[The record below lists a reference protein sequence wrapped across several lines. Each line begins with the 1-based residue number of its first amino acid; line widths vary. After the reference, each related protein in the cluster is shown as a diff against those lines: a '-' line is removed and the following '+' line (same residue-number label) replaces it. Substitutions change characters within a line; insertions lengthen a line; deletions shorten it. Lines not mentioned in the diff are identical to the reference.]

1 MEAVMSAV
9 TWHEF
14 KGYRYCRV
22 SERFVIYTPE
32 GLFLCMVPADGDELQ
47 KEIER
52 DRLRPPIK
60 APFPVQ
66 GVLL

>member
-1 MEAVMSAV
+1 MV

-14 KGYRYCRV
+14 KGYRYCRRG
-22 SERFVIYTPE
+22 ERFVIYTPE
-32 GLFLCMVPADGDELQ
+32 GLFLCMVCADGDELF

-52 DRLRPPIK
+52 DLKRPPIK

-66 GVLL
+66 QVLL

>member
-1 MEAVMSAV
+1 MSAV

-14 KGYRYCRV
+14 KGYRYCLRGT
-22 SERFVIYTPE
+22 RFAIYTPE
-32 GLFLCMVPADGDELQ
+32 GLFLCCVHADGDELS

-52 DRLRPPIK
+52 DLKRPPIK

-66 GVLL
+66 AVLL